1 MPREG
6 KLSPSKILQSKIFF
20 GLILVIFL
28 FSSVSLVNEIG
39 RRKKIQNEIMRQ
51 QGEIE
56 RLNREN
62 KDLST
67 LIGYLRSGEFVESE
81 ARNKLNL
88 SKPGESLIVVDPN
101 LAEQNNEG
109 QITNLATKWW
119 GYFFK

>member
-1 MPREG
+1 MPREA
-6 KLSPSKILQSKIFF
+6 KLSPSKILQSKISF
-20 GLILVIFL
+20 GVILVIFI

-39 RRKKIQNEIMRQ
+39 RRKKIQSEILRQ

-67 LIGYLRSGEFVESE
+67 LIGYLRSGDFVESE

-101 LAEQNNEG
+101 LAEQKDLSDDS
-109 QITNLATKWW
+109 NLTSKWW
-119 GYFFK
+119 DYLFK